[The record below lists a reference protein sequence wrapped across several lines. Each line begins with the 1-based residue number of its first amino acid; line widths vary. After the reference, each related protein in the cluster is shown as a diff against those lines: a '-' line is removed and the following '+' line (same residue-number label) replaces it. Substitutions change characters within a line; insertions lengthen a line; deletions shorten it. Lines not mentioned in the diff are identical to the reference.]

1 MTATLTHLHDE
12 TSRRR
17 PVAVDGVWQGGLHT
31 RVTARRFAL
40 QIDEPTTA
48 GGQDNGADPV
58 EHLLAALT
66 GGVTVDIHTVARE
79 LGIRIGAVDIHA
91 DGAVDVRGPG
101 VATDAGSR
109 LERVSLHVLLTT
121 PAPAATVKELRAAV
135 GARSLVLN
143 LLRDA
148 GVRVAETWEAVPA

>member
-1 MTATLTHLHDE
+1 MTATITHTHHE
-12 TSRRR
+12 TSRLR

-40 QIDEPTTA
+40 QVDAPAAT

-66 GGVTVDIHTVARE
+66 GGVTVDIQTVARE

-91 DGAVDVRGPG
+91 DGTVDAHPG
-101 VATDAGSR
+101 LGAAEAGHFEQLR
-109 LERVSLHVLLTT
+109 LDVLLTT
-121 PAPAATVKELRAAV
+121 TAPPETVVELRRKV
-135 GARSLVLN
+135 SARSLVLR
-143 LLRDA
+143 LVRDA
-148 GVRVAETWEAVPA
+148 GVRVTESWEVVPA